1 MKRYRIAGLQVE
13 MAVGGRTLHQAQP
26 YETEPDGPA
35 DFQIRCS
42 IAAFDA
48 FAVLV
53 LADGKQELIYKHAIS
68 TIIPSVPVK
77 TD

>member
-1 MKRYRIAGLQVE
+1 MSNPNNSIQDQFL
-13 MAVGGRTLHQAQP
+13 TQARRDRLFL
-26 YETEPDGPA
+26 TVFLVNG
-35 DFQIRCS
+35 FQIRCS